1 MLKERLLQ
9 DIGITAAI
17 QINLLFYRA
26 KGHREMTISELR
38 EILKQC
44 KEDDI
49 KLLAV
54 ELYKAMPK
62 KLKEEK
68 EIDQMIKDIVA
79 GERNK
84 RSSKQS
90 SKKVTAEELRGE
102 IELFLENAYAQN
114 YFAPNRSIP
123 KKERP
128 KWRFKVKAYIKDLSS
143 ISGEGEDGKLA
154 AQLLEKL
161 YKMLCYGC
169 QYYIFNTEDT
179 FYSIGMEQKTLL
191 DLVIKKN
198 FENGIDRESISRMVS
213 IATGMGVSRNTLY
226 SSLLV
231 VLVSNLKTTDS
242 REIAIEEAKAQS
254 GKLDKEWHSLSQKK
268 SSWWN
273 MDSYERKENI
283 EHLTELIF
291 RLFVNLCEY
300 DEGIDY
306 YKKHIQNVNN
316 EVNLYCLL
324 QLLFEYDLKDYWM
337 REYEA
342 AVKKKVAPRESLQR
356 VYTYI
361 KDNGEF
367 PEHYY
372 Y

>member
-1 MLKERLLQ
+1 
-9 DIGITAAI
+9 
-17 QINLLFYRA
+17 
-26 KGHREMTISELR
+26 MTIPELR

-44 KEDDI
+44 KEDEI
-49 KLLAV
+49 KFLAV
-54 ELYKAMPK
+54 ELYKVIPK

-84 RSSKQS
+84 KSIKQDN
-90 SKKVTAEELRGE
+90 KKINAEELRGE

-114 YFAPNRSIP
+114 YFAPNRFIP

-128 KWRFKVKAYIKDLSS
+128 KWRFKVKAYIKDLSR
-143 ISGEGEDGKLA
+143 IPNEGEDGKLA

-169 QYYIFNTEDT
+169 RYYIFNTEDT
-179 FYSIGMEQKTLL
+179 FYSIGMEQEELL

-198 FENGIDRESISRMVS
+198 FENGIDRESISRMIS
-213 IATGMGVSRNTLY
+213 IATGVGVSSNTLC

-242 REIAIEEAKAQS
+242 RKIAIEEARAQS
-254 GKLDKEWHSLSQKK
+254 GRLEQEWNSLSQKT
-268 SSWWN
+268 SSWSR
-273 MDSYERKENI
+273 MDSYERKEKI

-291 RLFVNLCEY
+291 RLSVNLCEY

-306 YKKHIQNVNN
+306 YKKHIQDSNS
-316 EVNLYCLL
+316 EVDLYCLL
-324 QLLFEYDLKDYWM
+324 QLLFEYNLRDYWM

-342 AVKKKVAPRESLQR
+342 AVKKKVEPKESLKR

>member
-1 MLKERLLQ
+1 
-9 DIGITAAI
+9 
-17 QINLLFYRA
+17 
-26 KGHREMTISELR
+26 MTIPELR

-68 EIDQMIKDIVA
+68 EIDQVIKEIAA

-84 RSSKQS
+84 KSTKQDN
-90 SKKVTAEELRGE
+90 KKVTAEELSGE

-128 KWRFKVKAYIKDLSS
+128 KWRFKVKAYIKDLSRIPS
-143 ISGEGEDGKLA
+143 EGEDGKIA

-169 QYYIFNTEDT
+169 RYYIFNTEDT
-179 FYSIGMEQKTLL
+179 FYSIGMEQGALL

-213 IATGMGVSRNTLY
+213 IATGVGVSTTTLC

-231 VLVSNLKTTDS
+231 VLASNLKTTDS
-242 REIAIEEAKAQS
+242 REIAIEEARAQS
-254 GKLDKEWHSLSQKK
+254 EKLDNEWNSLSGRK
-268 SSWWN
+268 SSWSS
-273 MDSYERKENI
+273 MASYERKEKI

-291 RLFVNLCEY
+291 RLYVDLCEY
-300 DEGIDY
+300 DEGIKY
-306 YKKHIQNVNN
+306 YKKHIQNSDR
-316 EVNLYCLL
+316 EVDLYYLL
-324 QLLFEYDLKDYWM
+324 HLLFEYDLRDYWI

-342 AVKKKVAPRESLQR
+342 AVKKKVKPRESLQS
-356 VYTYI
+356 VYTFI

-367 PEHYY
+367 PEDYY